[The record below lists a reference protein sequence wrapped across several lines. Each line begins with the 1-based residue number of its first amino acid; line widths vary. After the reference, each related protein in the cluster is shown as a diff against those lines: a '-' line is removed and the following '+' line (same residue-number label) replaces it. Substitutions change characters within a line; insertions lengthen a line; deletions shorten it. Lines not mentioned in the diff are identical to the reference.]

1 MGRRAFIWW
10 RVLLLA
16 GILPA
21 GVSSSAAWAVSDS
34 LYVET
39 RQAMGTTIEVYLYAA
54 DAGRA
59 AALFEAVFEEIERIE
74 AALSTYRPSS
84 ELSRLN
90 TYADAMTVTTD
101 PEVFGLIGRA
111 LAYSRHTDGAF
122 DITVGRL
129 MKAWGFFRGRGRFPS
144 RDELTEARKQTGW
157 QYVTLDTTARAVRF
171 GRMGLTLDL
180 GAIGKGYAI
189 DQVARLLR
197 AQGVG
202 AALIGTGQSS
212 YYAVGA
218 PPGEDGW
225 PIKVPA
231 PFDRAQTLS
240 TVRLRDA
247 ALSTSGNYEKF
258 FELDGQR
265 YCHIMDPRTGRPVEG
280 MVQVTVIAPNAT
292 DSDALAT
299 SVFVLGPDA
308 GAALLDDHPGTAALL
323 VTGTVE
329 QAGVVSLGWPE
340 AVEMVSQTGTNSN
353 QPEKP

>member
-1 MGRRAFIWW
+1 MGRCVFMRWG
-10 RVLLLA
+10 VVLLA

-21 GVSSSAAWAVSDS
+21 GVWAASARAASDS
-34 LYVET
+34 LYYET
-39 RQAMGTTIEVYLYAA
+39 RTAMGTTVEVYLYAA

-59 AALFEAVFEEIERIE
+59 AALFEAVFEEIERVE
-74 AALSTYRPSS
+74 AALSTYRSTS
-84 ELSRLN
+84 ELSRIN
-90 TYADAMTVTTD
+90 TYADAMPVTTD

-111 LAYSRHTDGAF
+111 LAFSRQTDGAF

-129 MKAWGFFRGRGRFPS
+129 MKAWGFFRGQGRFPS
-144 RDELTEARKQTGW
+144 TDELAEARKQTGW
-157 QYVTLDTTARAVRF
+157 QYVTLDTTARAVRL
-171 GRMGLTLDL
+171 GRMGLQLDM

-189 DQVARLLR
+189 DQVVRLLR
-197 AQGVG
+197 AQGVS
-202 AALIGTGQSS
+202 AVLIGTGQSS

-218 PPGEDGW
+218 PPGEAGW
-225 PIKVPA
+225 PIKVPV

-258 FELDGQR
+258 FELEGRR

-280 MVQVTVIAPNAT
+280 MVQVTVIAPSAA

-308 GAALLDDHPGTAALL
+308 GKTLLDDHPGTAALL
-323 VTGTVE
+323 VTGTIE
-329 QAGVVSLGWPE
+329 QARVVSLGWPE
-340 AVEMVSQTGTNSN
+340 AVEPGYTVQNNN
-353 QPEKP
+353 QP